1 MLLFCLC
8 FWLLAVC
15 FWLLAEGEGLAW
27 SFLTAFYFSV
37 ITLTT
42 IGLGDFSPPIPPVT
56 QSWDEGP
63 TLNVLFFWQGFIY
76 VGLGVMALWLNAVG
90 DVVTSV
96 AEQRLRL
103 MKGRVMQNVI
113 KNVMVVDARELA
125 ESETKST
132 FN

>member
-1 MLLFCLC
+1 
-8 FWLLAVC
+8 
-15 FWLLAEGEGLAW
+15 
-27 SFLTAFYFSV
+27 
-37 ITLTT
+37 
-42 IGLGDFSPPIPPVT
+42 
-56 QSWDEGP
+56 
-63 TLNVLFFWQGFIY
+63 
-76 VGLGVMALWLNAVG
+76 MALWLNAVG